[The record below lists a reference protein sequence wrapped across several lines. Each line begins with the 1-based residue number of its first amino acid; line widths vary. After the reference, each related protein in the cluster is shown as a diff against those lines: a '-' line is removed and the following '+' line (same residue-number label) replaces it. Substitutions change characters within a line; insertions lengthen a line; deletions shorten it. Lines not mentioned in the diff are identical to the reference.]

1 MFGYMK
7 LPKIFQAFKNLESKK
22 KIIQEVLERSLTNF
36 LEEIEMRSTMSG
48 MLTKNNIYNSEI
60 YAKKKIII
68 RNIRLLKIFL
78 ITDFSYYKP

>member
-1 MFGYMK
+1 MQ

-22 KIIQEVLERSLTNF
+22 KIIQEVLERSLSNF
-36 LEEIEMRSTMSG
+36 LEEIEVQSTMCG

-60 YAKKKIII
+60 YAKKKRIF

-78 ITDFSYYKP
+78 ITDFSY

>member
-1 MFGYMK
+1 MQ

-22 KIIQEVLERSLTNF
+22 KIIQEVLERSLSNF

-60 YAKKKIII
+60 YMKKKEFF
-68 RNIRLLKIFL
+68 RNI
-78 ITDFSYYKP
+78 

>member
-1 MFGYMK
+1 MFWYMQ

-22 KIIQEVLERSLTNF
+22 NFIQEVLERSLSNF
-36 LEEIEMRSTMSG
+36 LEEIEMRSTMCG

-60 YAKKKIII
+60 YAKKKRIF

-78 ITDFSYYKP
+78 ITDFSY

>member
-1 MFGYMK
+1 MQ

-36 LEEIEMRSTMSG
+36 IEEIEMRFTMCG

-60 YAKKKIII
+60 YAKKKRIFEKYPIMED
-68 RNIRLLKIFL
+68 FL
-78 ITDFSYYKP
+78 ITDFSY